1 MSGNVIKGSFLEKRG
16 KFLREM
22 IVLLYRFS
30 KVAGLTCKLDNSVI
44 NCGSF
49 LVNFFSIFRITI
61 FRKPVNKC
69 FWANRRGRLEVF
81 WKKAIQNLLRKSSV
95 KPIFSLVTSFQPLA
109 CTFTQKLAPPGICSC
124 EFSRNIQN
132 IHSVEHFQT
141 AASQLTERK

>member
-1 MSGNVIKGSFLEKRG
+1 MSGNVIKGSFFEKLG

-49 LVNFFSIFRITI
+49 PVIFFWISGRTI
-61 FRKPVNKC
+61 FGKPVNKC

-81 WKKAIQNLLRKSSV
+81 WKTAIQNLLRKFSI
-95 KPIFSLVTSFQPLA
+95 KPIFSLVASFQPLLKNRLPHEYIPVN
-109 CTFTQKLAPPGICSC
+109 FLEIFK
-124 EFSRNIQN
+124 
-132 IHSVEHFQT
+132 T
-141 AASQLTERK
+141 AIL